1 MVYSNSNSRRLKDS
15 RNKAVSFTIY
25 QGEDFLPL
33 HMAFEGLSSADASQ
47 TVVTATINSADNERI
62 ATAIVTP
69 TSAGAALSW
78 SRQDFIQA
86 EPGSYQLE
94 VLIAQPGR
102 QTYATFASVV
112 VARR

>member
-33 HMAFEGLSSADASQ
+33 HMAFEGLSPADAAQ
-47 TVVTATINSADNERI
+47 TVVTAVIDSADNERI

-69 TSAGAALSW
+69 TSTGALLSW
-78 SRQDFIQA
+78 NRQDFIA
-86 EPGSYQLE
+86 AKPGNYELE
-94 VLIAQPGR
+94 VLITQPGR